1 MLSITEWWAV
11 MTAVDKMFWSIA
23 LFSTVFF
30 LLQTAATLIG
40 LSGSDG
46 ADMDAPSDA
55 IIDGSD
61 GMMDLF
67 TLRNMVNFL
76 LGFGWSGVCL
86 HSVIGST
93 GLLVVVSLLIGCA
106 FVALFVFVYKQM
118 MRLEKH
124 GNVDFSDAVGT
135 TQTVYLRIPAQMTGR
150 GKVQLSLNG
159 SVFEVEALT
168 QGDAIASGQKV
179 KIVGMEGSSAFIVE
193 KI

>member
-1 MLSITEWWAV
+1 MISITEWWAA
-11 MTAVDKMFWSIA
+11 MTAIDKMFWGIA

-40 LSGSDG
+40 LSDSEGM
-46 ADMDAPSDA
+46 DMDAPSDA
-55 IIDGSD
+55 MIDGAD

-76 LGFGWSGVCL
+76 LGFGWAGVCL
-86 HSVIGST
+86 HSVIEST
-93 GLLVVVSLLIGCA
+93 LLLVVVSLLIGCA

-124 GNVDFSDAVGT
+124 GNVEFSDALGT
-135 TQTVYLRIPAQMTGR
+135 TQTVYLRIPAGMEGR

-159 SVFEVEALT
+159 SVYEVDAMTKGE
-168 QGDAIASGQKV
+168 AIASGQKV
-179 KIVGMEGSSAFIVE
+179 KLLAMEGPSAYIVE